1 MKKFLIVSGLIF
13 GLAAK
18 IATAQDAV
26 GPAATPKP
34 SASAKP
40 TASPKAGASTKTVA
54 SPNPTSAQEAAA
66 SSRATPETATADQVV
81 VTSQELDISREA
93 IVPSLGA
100 TRYTVGPDRLDSQA
114 QGENAPFNQ
123 TILRFPGVA
132 QDSFGQLH
140 VRGEHANL
148 QYRIDDVLLPESIPG
163 FGPELTTRF
172 ADNISLITGALP
184 AQFGFRET
192 GVIDIH
198 TKNGPVFTS
207 SEASIYVGSFDTFME
222 SLERGGVIGR
232 LSYYVTQ
239 SYLHDGIGIENP
251 TGGSSP
257 IHDNT
262 DQFKEFGYFSY
273 IIDDTSRLSLLV
285 GDNHND
291 FQIPNNPG
299 QPPAFTDM
307 GRSTFNS
314 AKLDENQSEDNAYEI
329 LTYQKN
335 AGDLNFQASVF
346 NRYSS
351 ILFRPDNVGDLIFN
365 GVASRVDRDI
375 LSNGVEFDASYKL
388 NDEHTIRG
396 GFLFTQQHATVGT
409 VTLVFP
415 VDANGNQ
422 TSDVPQRIVDNN
434 AQSGYFYGFYLQ
446 DEWKPFDQLTVN
458 FGGRLDFVNAA
469 IDENQLSPRLN
480 VVYKPWDGTTFHA
493 GYARYFTPPPLENVS
508 QSTISKFAGTTNES
522 AVTKDS
528 PVTSERA
535 HYFDVGVTQK
545 IMEGWNVGLDGFY
558 KSSHS
563 VLDEGQFGAALIQSS
578 FNYERGRIYGG
589 EFTTSY
595 DHGPFSAYGNVGWE
609 WARGLNVSSAQFLF
623 DPAEYAF
630 IKKHWVFLDHDQ
642 RLTSSVGVSY
652 TWNDWKAS
660 SDFLYGAGLRK
671 GFANT
676 KSVPDYGTVN
686 LSLQR
691 NLKIAPLGTFKV
703 RFDVVNLFDKIY
715 ELRDGSGI
723 GVGAPQFGQRRGF
736 YGTIAYDF

>member
-1 MKKFLIVSGLIF
+1 MKKLLIASVAMLCGTSIV
-13 GLAAK
+13 
-18 IATAQDAV
+18 TAQDAV
-26 GPAATPKP
+26 
-34 SASAKP
+34 
-40 TASPKAGASTKTVA
+40 TASPSPTPSTT
-54 SPNPTSAQEAAA
+54 
-66 SSRATPETATADQVV
+66 ATPGTATAENVV
-81 VTSQELDISREA
+81 VTAQELDISREQ

-114 QGENAPFNQ
+114 QGENAQFNQ
-123 TILRFPGVA
+123 TMLRFPGVA

-163 FGPELTTRF
+163 FGPELATRF

-198 TKNGPVFTS
+198 TKNGPVFTG
-207 SEASIYVGSFDTFME
+207 SEASIYVGSFDTIME
-222 SLERGGVIGR
+222 SLERGGVTGKV
-232 LSYYVTQ
+232 SYYVTQ

-251 TGGSSP
+251 TRSSSP

-273 IIDDTSRLSLLV
+273 IIDNTSRLSLLV
-285 GDNHND
+285 GDDHND

-299 QPPAFTDM
+299 QPPIFTVD

-335 AGDLNFQASVF
+335 AGDLNFQASIF

-375 LSNGVEFDASYKL
+375 LSNGAEFDSSYKL
-388 NDEHTIRG
+388 NDQHTLRA
-396 GFLFTQQHATVGT
+396 GFIFTEQHATVDT

-422 TSDVPQRIVDNN
+422 ISTTPIRIVDNN
-434 AQSGYFYGFYLQ
+434 DKYGYFYGFYLQ
-446 DEWKPFDQLTVN
+446 DEWKPFEQLTIN
-458 FGGRLDFVNAA
+458 FGGRLDFVNAFS
-469 IDENQLSPRLN
+469 DENQLSPRLN
-480 VVYKPWDGTTFHA
+480 VVYKPFESTTLHA
-493 GYARYFTPPPLENVS
+493 GYARYFTPPPLEAVP
-508 QSTISKFAGTTNES
+508 QSTIAKFAGTTNES
-522 AVTKDS
+522 AITKDS
-528 PVTSERA
+528 AVSSERA
-535 HYFDVGVTQK
+535 HYFDAGVTQK
-545 IMEGWNVGLDGFY
+545 IMEGWNAGLDGFY

-563 VLDEGQFGAALIQSS
+563 TLDEGQFGQALILSS
-578 FNYERGRIYGG
+578 FNYNRGRIYGG
-589 EFTTSY
+589 EFTTNY

-609 WARGLNVSSAQFLF
+609 WARGVHVSSAEFLF
-623 DPAEYAF
+623 DPDEFAF
-630 IKKHWVFLDHDQ
+630 INKHWVFLDHDQ
-642 RLTSSVGVSY
+642 RWTAAAGAAY
-652 TWNDWKAS
+652 TWNDWKAAA
-660 SDFLYGAGLRK
+660 DFLYGSGLRR

-691 NLKIAPLGTFKV
+691 NLKIPKLGNFKV

-736 YGTIAYDF
+736 YGTVAYDF